1 MKDRKRGER
10 RKRESREG
18 KSDRCEKEGRHS
30 KKKECWRES
39 VEGGERREFRVGE
52 YRGREVRKREDIVGS
67 RKKECLREGKDRRGR
82 VKKGYSLRSGVLLTL
97 LSCCYVSFRCFVS
110 VVYRV

>member
-30 KKKECWRES
+30 RKKECW
-39 VEGGERREFRVGE
+39 
-52 YRGREVRKREDIVGS
+52 
-67 RKKECLREGKDRRGR
+67 REGKDRRGR
-82 VKKGYSLRSGVLLTL
+82 VKKGY
-97 LSCCYVSFRCFVS
+97 VSFRCFVS